1 MTAAGRDR
9 AAALPLTLAGVK
21 GQFAALEH
29 APTLFMLP
37 APALRALARR
47 SRTEQLAA
55 GSTLFQQGEVGE
67 SMYVVA
73 SGLCEISVAS
83 ASGSHV
89 TVGVAGP
96 GEGLGEEAALL
107 GEPHAATVRAAADSE
122 LIAIDREALAAV
134 LLPDSEEVQVLLQ
147 LARQRR
153 TSSALLAGWS
163 AGMGS
168 GDQARTLAVYA
179 PKGGSGRTTIT
190 LNLAAQLARAHPGD
204 VVVVDLSLPFND
216 VALLADLVPTN
227 ALAVLAE
234 GSTAN
239 FEESLLS
246 AAMPHQAGFLVLPGV
261 LRAEQAELV
270 SAELVER
277 AVGVLRRS
285 FRFVLFDLAPQ
296 LSSATLTVLEGVDSV
311 LLLANADLSSLKD
324 FKEGRRV
331 LEDVLKIPR
340 QRIVVALNHRTSQ
353 GVIDRARAESTL
365 GQPLICEFE
374 FEGPKLDQAAVRG
387 EMLSLTEPRGS
398 MARGTGLVASMLDPE
413 GAPPAQ
419 PAPGRKIL
427 GRR

>member
-1 MTAAGRDR
+1 MTGAGRDR
-9 AAALPLTLAGVK
+9 AAALPLTLAGVRDRY
-21 GQFAALEH
+21 AALEH
-29 APTLFMLP
+29 APTLFTLP
-37 APALRALARR
+37 PPMLRALARR
-47 SRTEQLAA
+47 SRTEQLSA

-67 SMYVVA
+67 AMYVVS
-73 SGLCEISVAS
+73 SGLCELSVAS
-83 ASGSHV
+83 PAGFPV
-89 TVGVAGP
+89 TVAVAGP
-96 GEGLGEEAALL
+96 GEGLGEEGALL
-107 GEPHAATVRAAADSE
+107 GEPRAVTVRAAVDSE
-122 LIAIDREALAAV
+122 LIMIDRDALAAV
-134 LLPDSEEVQVLLQ
+134 LLPDSEEAAELLR

-153 TSSALLAGWS
+153 TSSGLLAGWS

-168 GDQARTLAVYA
+168 GDQAHCLAVYA

-190 LNLAAQLARAHPGD
+190 LNLAAQLGRAHPGE

-227 ALAVLAE
+227 ALAGLAQ
-234 GSTAN
+234 GRVAN

-246 AAMPHQAGFLVLPGV
+246 AALPHPAGFLVLPGV
-261 LRAEQAELV
+261 LHAEQADLV

-277 AVGVLRRS
+277 AVEVLHRS

-296 LSSATLTVLEGVDSV
+296 LTSATLAVLERADSV

-324 FKEGRRV
+324 FKEARRV
-331 LEDVLKIPR
+331 LEDVLRIPR
-340 QRIVVALNHRTSQ
+340 QRILVALNHRSAQ

-365 GQPLICEFE
+365 GQPLTCEFD

-387 EMLSLTEPRGS
+387 EILSLIEPRGS
-398 MARGTGLVASMLDPE
+398 MARASGLIASLLDPQ

-419 PAPGRKIL
+419 PQAGRKVF